1 MTTFESFSLWVVL
14 GIALLGLTYAMLLR
28 RQVMRE
34 DKGTERM
41 QEIWGSIKTGADTYL
56 TRQRRIIVPLIV
68 VLTFVLFLS
77 VYVVPPTAEA
87 MVRFAGM
94 SAESVKLIVG
104 LGRALAFVMGAI
116 FSLIVGQFGMRTA
129 VQGNV
134 RVAAASRV
142 SFDKALKIGYRSGT
156 ITGMLTDGLGLLG
169 GIVIFMIFKTAA
181 PDVLLGFGFG
191 ATLLALFMRVGG
203 GIYTKA
209 ADVGADLVGKVEA
222 GIPEDDPRNPAVI
235 ADLVG
240 DNVGDCAGMAAD
252 IFESYEVTMVA
263 GLILGLVLVSLTG
276 SMKWIIFPFLVR
288 GIGVFSSMIGTYLVR
303 GKSGGESGNA
313 AMSAINKGFYTSA
326 AICLVAFALL
336 ANFYM
341 HEWRAFLSVGVGI
354 LLAICIDELTKYF
367 TDPERKPVKDI
378 ARSSTTG
385 TATLI
390 LQGLF
395 VGFESTVWSL
405 MVIAATILSAIIIY
419 KGQPFSYVL
428 YGVAMT
434 GIGMLTL
441 TGNNVAMDSFGP
453 IADNANGIAEMVGLE
468 GEPRKILA
476 DLDAVGNT
484 TKAITKGVAI
494 GSAVIA
500 AVALFG
506 SFITDVS
513 LAQTGI
519 GVPKGAQLMATGIRI
534 SVPVVF
540 IGLLIG
546 GAIPWLFSSLTL
558 NSVTRAASLVVREV
572 RRQFR
577 IPGLMEGKVEPDYE
591 STVVICTTAAQKE
604 LLGLALLA
612 ILSPIIVGLVL
623 GVEGLGGFLG
633 GVILSGQLLAVF
645 MSNAGGAWDNAKK
658 LIEEGSYGGKGSESH
673 KASVVGDTVGDPLK
687 DTSGPALNPMIKVI
701 NLVALLAAP
710 IIIKYTEFSL
720 GLVVTVAVLTA
731 IVAGAI
737 WYSLHTGEHEYA
749 EISTDAVEQEKQA
762 TAAMFPQVVT
772 TPSGTWFVPDP
783 SIVER
788 YGSDYRT
795 ATDPFLKLVIPDV
808 ESGQMQPV
816 EAGGQSD
823 DAFLK
828 MVIPEVGEILA
839 RPGSYEGTAMDPF
852 LKLVIPEAAEPDRTS
867 KPE

>member
-1 MTTFESFSLWVVL
+1 
-14 GIALLGLTYAMLLR
+14 
-28 RQVMRE
+28 
-34 DKGTERM
+34 
-41 QEIWGSIKTGADTYL
+41 
-56 TRQRRIIVPLIV
+56 
-68 VLTFVLFLS
+68 
-77 VYVVPPTAEA
+77 
-87 MVRFAGM
+87 
-94 SAESVKLIVG
+94 
-104 LGRALAFVMGAI
+104 
-116 FSLIVGQFGMRTA
+116 
-129 VQGNV
+129 
-134 RVAAASRV
+134 
-142 SFDKALKIGYRSGT
+142 
-156 ITGMLTDGLGLLG
+156 
-169 GIVIFMIFKTAA
+169 
-181 PDVLLGFGFG
+181 
-191 ATLLALFMRVGG
+191 
-203 GIYTKA
+203 
-209 ADVGADLVGKVEA
+209 
-222 GIPEDDPRNPAVI
+222 
-235 ADLVG
+235 
-240 DNVGDCAGMAAD
+240 
-252 IFESYEVTMVA
+252 
-263 GLILGLVLVSLTG
+263 
-276 SMKWIIFPFLVR
+276 
-288 GIGVFSSMIGTYLVR
+288 
-303 GKSGGESGNA
+303 
-313 AMSAINKGFYTSA
+313 
-326 AICLVAFALL
+326 
-336 ANFYM
+336 
-341 HEWRAFLSVGVGI
+341 
-354 LLAICIDELTKYF
+354 
-367 TDPERKPVKDI
+367 
-378 ARSSTTG
+378 
-385 TATLI
+385 
-390 LQGLF
+390 
-395 VGFESTVWSL
+395 
-405 MVIAATILSAIIIY
+405 
-419 KGQPFSYVL
+419 
-428 YGVAMT
+428 
-434 GIGMLTL
+434 
-441 TGNNVAMDSFGP
+441 
-453 IADNANGIAEMVGLE
+453 LE

-513 LAQTGI
+513 LAQKGI

-534 SVPVVF
+534 SIPVVF

-591 STVVICTTAAQKE
+591 STVGICTTAAQKE

-720 GLVVTVAVLTA
+720 GLGVTVAVLIT

-762 TAAMFPQVVT
+762 TAAMFPQVVM

-828 MVIPEVGEILA
+828 MVIPEVGEIRA